1 MKKKTFMI
9 NALILTGTS
18 FINMMIGM
26 FFRVY
31 MSNKIGAEGI
41 GLYQLV
47 TAVYF
52 FAATFSTTG
61 ISLTVTRLVT
71 DFIAQKQY
79 SQAKKVVAKCL
90 ALGVGISIFAAVI
103 MFIFA
108 EQIGINILKDA
119 RTILSLQILAPSL
132 PFVAISSCFRGYFY
146 AVRRVIKTASEQL
159 FEQII
164 EIVVF
169 MILIGNFAPRGIE
182 YACAAVVIGTTLS
195 EILSCVYSYLLY
207 INDVKKIPKAAD
219 KYKKGNLSSN
229 LFLILLPLTASASLR
244 AGLST
249 LENILIPS
257 GLKRYGAS
265 STKALYTYGLI
276 CGMVMP
282 IIAFPALILMSF
294 SMLLIPEMSEAN
306 AINQK
311 ANINYIAEKVL
322 KVTLIFSIMI
332 MNIFLFFS
340 KDLCCAIY
348 SNSNCSVYLSIFAP
362 LVPLMYLD
370 KIVDGMLK
378 GLNQQ
383 MYYLSYNIIDSSVRV
398 LLIFILLP
406 FVGIKGFIIMTFVS
420 TILNSSLSVVRL
432 LKVTCLKFNFT
443 QWVIGPLICSTI
455 SGIFV
460 KFMFANNFYD
470 STILKMILE
479 FVFSIALYITLLIF
493 FCVIKKSEMVWLK
506 KLIHL
511 TACMSQNRQNNG
523 KS

>member
-18 FINMMIGM
+18 LINMTIGM

-71 DFIAQKQY
+71 DFIAKKQY

-108 EQIGINILKDA
+108 EQIGVNILKDA
-119 RTILSLQILAPSL
+119 RTILSLKILAPSL
-132 PFVAISSCFRGYFY
+132 PFVAVSSCFRGYFY

-159 FEQII
+159 LEQII

-169 MILIGNFAPRGIE
+169 IILIGNFAPRGIE

-195 EILSCVYSYLLY
+195 EVLSCIYSYALY
-207 INDVKKIPKAAD
+207 INDVKKITQATD
-219 KYKKGNLSSN
+219 KKVKLTSN
-229 LFLILLPLTASASLR
+229 LFLIFLPLTASASLR
-244 AGLST
+244 AGLNT

>member
-18 FINMMIGM
+18 LINMTIGM

-71 DFIAQKQY
+71 DFIAKKQY

-108 EQIGINILKDA
+108 EQIGVNILKDA
-119 RTILSLQILAPSL
+119 RTILSLKILAPSL
-132 PFVAISSCFRGYFY
+132 PFVAVSSCFRGYFY
-146 AVRRVIKTASEQL
+146 AVRRVIKTASEKL
-159 FEQII
+159 LEQII

-169 MILIGNFAPRGIE
+169 IILIGNFAPRGIE

-195 EILSCVYSYLLY
+195 EVLSCIYSYALY
-207 INDVKKIPKAAD
+207 INDVKKITQATD
-219 KYKKGNLSSN
+219 KKVKLTSN
-229 LFLILLPLTASASLR
+229 LFLIFLPLTASASLR
-244 AGLST
+244 AGLNT

-265 STKALYTYGLI
+265 STKALSIYGLI

-282 IIAFPALILMSF
+282 IIAFPSLILMSF

-322 KVTLIFSIMI
+322 KVTLLFSII
-332 MNIFLFFS
+332 TMNIFIFFS
-340 KDLCCAIY
+340 KELCCAVY
-348 SNSNCSVYLSIFAP
+348 SNSECGVYLSIFAP

-370 KIVDGMLK
+370 KVVDGMLK

-383 MYYLSYNIIDSSVRV
+383 LYYLSYNIIDSSVRV

>member
-119 RTILSLQILAPSL
+119 RTILSLKILAPSL

-207 INDVKKIPKAAD
+207 INDVKKNP
-219 KYKKGNLSSN
+219 
-229 LFLILLPLTASASLR
+229 
-244 AGLST
+244 
-249 LENILIPS
+249 
-257 GLKRYGAS
+257 
-265 STKALYTYGLI
+265 
-276 CGMVMP
+276 
-282 IIAFPALILMSF
+282 
-294 SMLLIPEMSEAN
+294 
-306 AINQK
+306 
-311 ANINYIAEKVL
+311 
-322 KVTLIFSIMI
+322 
-332 MNIFLFFS
+332 
-340 KDLCCAIY
+340 
-348 SNSNCSVYLSIFAP
+348 
-362 LVPLMYLD
+362 
-370 KIVDGMLK
+370 
-378 GLNQQ
+378 
-383 MYYLSYNIIDSSVRV
+383 
-398 LLIFILLP
+398 
-406 FVGIKGFIIMTFVS
+406 
-420 TILNSSLSVVRL
+420 
-432 LKVTCLKFNFT
+432 
-443 QWVIGPLICSTI
+443 
-455 SGIFV
+455 
-460 KFMFANNFYD
+460 
-470 STILKMILE
+470 
-479 FVFSIALYITLLIF
+479 
-493 FCVIKKSEMVWLK
+493 
-506 KLIHL
+506 
-511 TACMSQNRQNNG
+511 
-523 KS
+523 

>member
-1 MKKKTFMI
+1 
-9 NALILTGTS
+9 
-18 FINMMIGM
+18 
-26 FFRVY
+26 
-31 MSNKIGAEGI
+31 
-41 GLYQLV
+41 
-47 TAVYF
+47 
-52 FAATFSTTG
+52 
-61 ISLTVTRLVT
+61 
-71 DFIAQKQY
+71 
-79 SQAKKVVAKCL
+79 
-90 ALGVGISIFAAVI
+90 
-103 MFIFA
+103 
-108 EQIGINILKDA
+108 
-119 RTILSLQILAPSL
+119 
-132 PFVAISSCFRGYFY
+132 
-146 AVRRVIKTASEQL
+146 
-159 FEQII
+159 
-164 EIVVF
+164 
-169 MILIGNFAPRGIE
+169 
-182 YACAAVVIGTTLS
+182 
-195 EILSCVYSYLLY
+195 
-207 INDVKKIPKAAD
+207 
-219 KYKKGNLSSN
+219 
-229 LFLILLPLTASASLR
+229 
-244 AGLST
+244 
-249 LENILIPS
+249 
-257 GLKRYGAS
+257 
-265 STKALYTYGLI
+265 
-276 CGMVMP
+276 MP

-311 ANINYIAEKVL
+311 ANINYIADKVL

>member
-18 FINMMIGM
+18 FINMAIGM

-71 DFIAQKQY
+71 DFIAQKKY

-119 RTILSLQILAPSL
+119 RTILSLKILAPSL
-132 PFVAISSCFRGYFY
+132 PFVAVSSCFRGYFY

-159 FEQII
+159 LEQVI

-169 MILIGNFAPRGIE
+169 IILIGNFAPRGIE

-195 EILSCVYSYLLY
+195 EILSCIYSYLLY
-207 INDVKKIPKAAD
+207 INDVKKIAKVTD
-219 KYKKGNLSSN
+219 KHKKENFSTN
-229 LFLILLPLTASASLR
+229 LFLIFLPLTASASLR
-244 AGLST
+244 AGLNT

-257 GLKRYGAS
+257 GLKCYGAS
-265 STKALYTYGLI
+265 STKALSTYGLI

-282 IIAFPALILMSF
+282 IIAFPSLILMSF

-306 AINQK
+306 AVNQK

-322 KVTLIFSIMI
+322 KVTLLFSII
-332 MNIFLFFS
+332 TMNIFIFFS
-340 KDLCCAIY
+340 KDLCCAVY

-370 KIVDGMLK
+370 KVVDGMLK

-383 MYYLSYNIIDSSVRV
+383 MYYLSYNIIDSAVRV

-406 FVGIKGFIIMTFVS
+406 IIGLNGLIIMTFVS
-420 TILNSSLSVVRL
+420 TILNSSLSIVRL
-432 LKVTCLKFNFT
+432 LKVTCLKFDFIK
-443 QWVIGPLICSTI
+443 WVIFPLIYSTI
-455 SGIFV
+455 ATFFT
-460 KFMFANNFYD
+460 KFMFENSLSD
-470 STILKMILE
+470 SIILKIIFEFAFSVILYVMI
-479 FVFSIALYITLLIF
+479 LIF
-493 FCVIKKSEMVWLK
+493 FGEIKKSEINCVK
-506 KLIHL
+506 KLI
-511 TACMSQNRQNNG
+511 
-523 KS
+523 

>member
-71 DFIAQKQY
+71 DFVAKKQY
-79 SQAKKVVAKCL
+79 LQAKKVVAKCL
-90 ALGVGISIFAAVI
+90 ALGVGISVFAAII
-103 MFIFA
+103 MFTLA
-108 EQIGINILKDA
+108 KQIGVNILKDA
-119 RTILSLQILAPSL
+119 RTVLSLQILAPSL

-294 SMLLIPEMSEAN
+294 SMLLIPEMS
-306 AINQK
+306 
-311 ANINYIAEKVL
+311 
-322 KVTLIFSIMI
+322 
-332 MNIFLFFS
+332 
-340 KDLCCAIY
+340 
-348 SNSNCSVYLSIFAP
+348 
-362 LVPLMYLD
+362 
-370 KIVDGMLK
+370 
-378 GLNQQ
+378 
-383 MYYLSYNIIDSSVRV
+383 
-398 LLIFILLP
+398 
-406 FVGIKGFIIMTFVS
+406 
-420 TILNSSLSVVRL
+420 
-432 LKVTCLKFNFT
+432 
-443 QWVIGPLICSTI
+443 
-455 SGIFV
+455 
-460 KFMFANNFYD
+460 
-470 STILKMILE
+470 
-479 FVFSIALYITLLIF
+479 
-493 FCVIKKSEMVWLK
+493 
-506 KLIHL
+506 
-511 TACMSQNRQNNG
+511 
-523 KS
+523 

>member
-18 FINMMIGM
+18 LINMTIGM

-71 DFIAQKQY
+71 DFIAKKQY

-108 EQIGINILKDA
+108 EQIGVNILKDA
-119 RTILSLQILAPSL
+119 RTILSLKILAPSL
-132 PFVAISSCFRGYFY
+132 PFVAVSSCFRGYFY

-159 FEQII
+159 LEQII

-169 MILIGNFAPRGIE
+169 IILIGNFAPRGIE

-195 EILSCVYSYLLY
+195 EVLSCIYSYALY
-207 INDVKKIPKAAD
+207 INDVKKITQATD
-219 KYKKGNLSSN
+219 KKVKLTSN
-229 LFLILLPLTASASLR
+229 LFLIFLPLTASASLR
-244 AGLST
+244 AGLNT

-265 STKALYTYGLI
+265 STKALSIYGL
-276 CGMVMP
+276 MVMP
-282 IIAFPALILMSF
+282 IIAFPSLILMSF

-322 KVTLIFSIMI
+322 KVTLLFSII
-332 MNIFLFFS
+332 TMNIFIFFS
-340 KDLCCAIY
+340 KELCCAVY
-348 SNSNCSVYLSIFAP
+348 SNSECGVYLSIFAP

-370 KIVDGMLK
+370 KVVDGMLK

-383 MYYLSYNIIDSSVRV
+383 LYYLSYNIIDSSVRV